1 LHSVR
6 DKRQVQALIAQA
18 LKEDIYRGDVTT
30 DWIISPKA
38 TAKAYF
44 ITREQGVIAGLE
56 AAHLSF
62 LQVDPSLQF
71 EASVTDGD
79 RVIAGQ
85 SFAIVEGAARAIL
98 TGERTALN
106 FIRHL
111 SGIATMTNRYVQAI
125 KGTSAVITD
134 TRKTTPGFRV
144 LEKAAVKSGGG
155 VNHRFGLYDMVLI
168 KDNHIAAAGGI
179 TPAVNR
185 CREQMANAERT
196 IKIEVEAAILDQ
208 VKEAANLEIDQIM
221 LDNMSDAQMQEAVA
235 YIRHHTEDKKRPLL
249 EASGTITLDR
259 VRSVAE
265 TGVDLISIGT
275 LTHSSPC
282 LDISLNIE

>member
-1 LHSVR
+1 MHSVR
-6 DKRQVQALIAQA
+6 DKRQMQALIAQA
-18 LKEDIYRGDVTT
+18 LKEDIYMGDITT

-38 TAKAYF
+38 TTKAYF

-56 AAHLSF
+56 AAYLSF